1 MKYLYYILVI
11 IVLSV
16 CDTNVIAQ
24 QSPLFSDYYYTPV
37 LINPAHTGYHSNT
50 EISLSNFGYL
60 NQFEGNPRTF
70 SGVYNTSTLKNKVGI
85 GGGFISDK
93 IGVTSV
99 TTIFASYAY
108 KLYFDH
114 HYNRARWWDYNPS
127 VLSFG
132 LTTGVILIHEKLSE
146 LGIQGDPNFKN
157 DIDIT
162 VPTLG
167 IGMLYNQK
175 DFYLGISVQNLFSN
189 TATND
194 KNINVTIPYYFYG
207 GYRWYFNRFE
217 ELRFQ
222 PSFLAKYVSGAP
234 LQFDLN
240 FSVNYK
246 NKIEVGAGYRTNSSF
261 NALASFYFFDTW
273 RFAYNYTIYKN
284 NTPFNN
290 TNGFILTYRFG
301 EGF

>member
-1 MKYLYYILVI
+1 MKYLYHILVI

-16 CDTNVIAQ
+16 CSNNIAQ
-24 QSPLFSDYYYTPV
+24 QTPLFSDYYYNPV
-37 LINPAHTGYHSNT
+37 LINPAHTGYYSNT
-50 EISLSNFGYL
+50 EINLSNFGYL

-70 SGVYNTSTLKNKVGI
+70 SGIFNTNILKNKVGI

-93 IGVTSV
+93 IGVMSA
-99 TTIFASYAY
+99 TTVFASYAY
-108 KLYFDH
+108 KLYFDR

-132 LTTGVILIHEKLSE
+132 LTTGVMLIHEKLSE
-146 LGIQGDPNFKN
+146 LAIQGDPNFQK

-162 VPTLG
+162 LPTFG
-167 IGMLYNQK
+167 IGMLYSQNN
-175 DFYLGISVQNLFSN
+175 FYLGFSIQNLFSN
-189 TATND
+189 TAAND
-194 KNINVTIPYYFYG
+194 QNINVTIPYYFYG

-246 NKIEVGAGYRTNSSF
+246 NKIEMGAGYRTNSSI
-261 NALASFYFFDTW
+261 NALVGFYVFDTW
-273 RFAYNYTIYKN
+273 RFAYNYTMYEN

-301 EGF
+301 KGF